1 MSDLGHF
8 GESLGL
14 RKCRATAGLGELP
27 EVSLGNSHSHL
38 NIQIPMES
46 FMESTN
52 KSVTNQ
58 SQFQF
63 VKKREICKLT
73 GLSGDT
79 LKKYRLS
86 GLLIEDIH
94 WIRVNSKV
102 VLYNVPLVMDWLH
115 NISDPTAHLRAI
127 EVYQSMLLSN
137 RKVQRKSL

>member
-1 MSDLGHF
+1 
-8 GESLGL
+8 
-14 RKCRATAGLGELP
+14 
-27 EVSLGNSHSHL
+27 
-38 NIQIPMES
+38 MES

-79 LKKYRLS
+79 LKKYRLQ
-86 GLLIEDIH
+86 GLLIKDIH

-127 EVYQSMLLSN
+127 EVYQSTLLSN